1 MARVVVVSV
10 AAGGGHKTAMVS
22 IARTLKEHTPTL
34 EVDCFESTVESLDAL
49 HRNSYTFNEGFYDA
63 LYKAGDLKVV
73 QDVSSVFLSPIVKEV
88 ADEFRPIMLSGN
100 YDAIIS
106 THFVQTFAMLKLRE
120 ELGSQ
125 VKILA
130 YIPDF
135 DESTVHFAA
144 YKGVRPDA
152 AIAQSPRFLAKL
164 HRRLGVPRNALQ
176 QAGYITRPEFSA
188 VRNMTKEEAVSQ
200 VAALPFAG
208 ASAIMPG
215 KRTFVAAGGSFWVS
229 EIYKEIK
236 HLGESDNFQWE
247 NVQILVV
254 CGNNEEAYHDYM
266 RLQEDLSAKNSAVC
280 IVPLPFLNAE
290 QLAVVYRASD
300 TVMLSGIAPA
310 TLYELI
316 EAQAGQPVVRRVN
329 PGPERFNLKYILDH
343 NLALYSPTS
352 DDFLSLMTNFSQ
364 LPALVDK
371 YNAEHLIAA
380 ERERTF
386 AQRRAKSMATFIE
399 NLATNNL
406 GDRYRITPRYSL
418 GSTLIRN
425 FGKAG
430 FGKSGVASQY
440 FSMLM
445 NRPVPRSRRSV

>member
-1 MARVVVVSV
+1 MARVAVVSV

-22 IARTLKEHTPTL
+22 IARTLSEHAPTL
-34 EVDCFESTVESLDAL
+34 EVECFESTVESLDAL

-73 QDVSSVFLSPIVKEV
+73 QDVSSMFLSSIVKEV
-88 ADEFRPIMLSGN
+88 ADEFRSAMLSGN
-100 YDAIIS
+100 YDTIIS

-120 ELGSQ
+120 ELGSS

-144 YKGVRPDA
+144 YKGTRPDA

-164 HRRLGVPRNALQ
+164 NRRLGVPRNALH
-176 QAGYITRPEFSA
+176 QAGYITRPEFTA
-188 VRNMTKEEAVSQ
+188 VRDITKKEALKR
-200 VAALPFAG
+200 VATLPFAG
-208 ASAIMPG
+208 ASTIVPG

-229 EIYKEIK
+229 EIYKEIRQ
-236 HLGESDNFQWE
+236 LGESANFQWD
-247 NVQILVV
+247 NAQILVV
-254 CGNNEEAYHDYM
+254 CGNNEDAYHDYM
-266 RLQEDLSAKNSAVC
+266 RLQESLSEKNKAVC

-290 QLAVVYRASD
+290 QLAAVYRASD

-316 EAQAGQPVVRRVN
+316 EAQAGQPVIRRVN

-343 NLALYSPTS
+343 NLAIYSPAS
-352 DDFLSLMTNFSQ
+352 DDFLSLITNFSQ
-364 LPALVDK
+364 FPDVVDK
-371 YNAEHLIAA
+371 YNIEHGIAA
-380 ERERTF
+380 ERERGF

-399 NLATNNL
+399 NLATNNIND
-406 GDRYRITPRYSL
+406 GYRIAPRYSL
-418 GSTLIRN
+418 GSTLMRN

-430 FGKSGVASQY
+430 FRKSSTTAQY
-440 FSMLM
+440 ISMFLS
-445 NRPVPRSRRSV
+445 RSTSPTRRTI